1 LRYTVSMRQYRHPS
15 LRNVSLAKA
24 MQALSD
30 PWRIGI
36 VKGLLEANGKEFTCS
51 EFPMSVSKATRS
63 HHLEVLRQAGLIRT
77 RVNGKTCMTSL
88 REEEFEKRFPGLLA
102 LIKNR

>member
-1 LRYTVSMRQYRHPS
+1 MRQYRHPN
-15 LRNVSLAKA
+15 LNKMPLAKV

-36 VKGLLEANGKEFTCS
+36 IRDLLAANGREFTCN

-63 HHLEVLRQAGLIRT
+63 HHLDVLRQAGLIRT
-77 RVNGKTCMTSL
+77 RVKGTTCLTAL
-88 REEEFEKRFPGLLA
+88 RVAELEKKFPGLLA
-102 LIKNR
+102 LIKDCR